1 MNFESLI
8 FDIDGTLWDSRALVA
23 EGYNIQLEKEGLQH
37 LFVTAEDLRPLFGKV
52 MTEIADNIF
61 ASIDPKDRYDLME
74 RCMDTENKY
83 LFANECKIG
92 YPKVKETMAELAKK
106 HRIFIVSNAQ
116 CGYPE
121 LCIEKLKLTDYVEGH
136 MCFGDT
142 GTSKGQTI
150 LTLMKK
156 HNIGSAIYIGDTQGD
171 LEACK
176 EAGLPFIFCAYGLGQ
191 AESWDAKIEKF
202 EDLLNL

>member
-1 MNFESLI
+1 
-8 FDIDGTLWDSRALVA
+8 
-23 EGYNIQLEKEGLQH
+23 
-37 LFVTAEDLRPLFGKV
+37 
-52 MTEIADNIF
+52 
-61 ASIDPKDRYDLME
+61 
-74 RCMDTENKY
+74 
-83 LFANECKIG
+83 
-92 YPKVKETMAELAKK
+92 
-106 HRIFIVSNAQ
+106 
-116 CGYPE
+116 
-121 LCIEKLKLTDYVEGH
+121 